1 MMELRQIKYFIK
13 VAEMEHVSDAA
24 AELHVAQSAVSRQIA
39 NLEEEL
45 GVKLFF
51 REGRNIRLTPVGR
64 IFLDHVKIAIVELDK
79 AKQEVYEFLNPE
91 TGTIRLGFPTS
102 LAAKTLPQVISA
114 FRKEHPQIGFQ
125 LRQGT
130 VPELTTAVI
139 QGHIDLAFVSP
150 VPKKQMD
157 VKGQIFFTEKV
168 MALLPLNHPLADEP
182 YLRLVQLRHDS
193 FVLFR
198 QGYNLRDT
206 VMRACQQVGFN
217 PRIAFEGEDVDTIKG
232 LVSAGLGVSLLPEI
246 TLHGTREQEWKAV
259 EIVEPNVTRTVGI
272 VIPQNRELA
281 PSEKIFF
288 EFLKQFY
295 EKLNRFGE

>member
-1 MMELRQIKYFIK
+1 MELRQIKYFIK
-13 VAEMEHVSDAA
+13 VAEMEHVSEAA

-45 GVKLFF
+45 GVNLFF

-64 IFLDHVKIAIVELDK
+64 IFLDHVKIAVVELEK

-102 LAAKTLPQVISA
+102 LAAKTLPSVISA

-150 VPKKQMD
+150 VPQKQTD
-157 VKGQIFFTEKV
+157 VKGEIFFTEKV
-168 MALLPLNHPLADEP
+168 MALLPVNHHLADEP
-182 YLRLVQLRHDS
+182 YLRLVQLRHEP

-198 QGYNLRDT
+198 QGYILRDT

-246 TLHGTREQEWKAV
+246 TLHGQSEQEWKAI
-259 EIVEPNVTRTVGI
+259 EIIEPNVKRTVGI
-272 VIPQNRELA
+272 IIPQNRQLA
-281 PSEKIFF
+281 PSERIFF